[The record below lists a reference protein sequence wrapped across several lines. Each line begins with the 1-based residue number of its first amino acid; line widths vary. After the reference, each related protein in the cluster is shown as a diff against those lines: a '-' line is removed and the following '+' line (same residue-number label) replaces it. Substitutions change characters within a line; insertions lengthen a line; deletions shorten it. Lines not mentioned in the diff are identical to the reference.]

1 MAAGTP
7 FGDYLDDYLEE
18 LASRDSNAPD
28 ATSVG
33 MIVHVLAFVF
43 VATHAELRRRYMP
56 SVPKDSLDQ
65 DLVAWTVHHMKYF
78 FEQLPLDDFHLTPHQ
93 LEAIET
99 TLQRHARHIEKLLQT
114 PPEDWPLLHSH

>member
-1 MAAGTP
+1 MAERTP
-7 FGDYLDDYLEE
+7 FDDYLDE
-18 LASRDSNAPD
+18 LASSDPKAPD

-43 VATHAELRRRYMP
+43 VATHVELRWRYMP

-65 DLVAWTVHHMKYF
+65 DLVEWTVRHMKYF
-78 FEQLPLDDFHLTPHQ
+78 FGRLPLDDFPLTPHQ

-99 TLQRHARHIEKLLQT
+99 TLQRHARHIEKLLRT
-114 PPEDWPLLHSH
+114 PPAERLRQ